1 MGLLLDTDIDETLS
15 CLPSTLNETYDS
27 ILRRIQKPSHQ
38 ELAKI
43 ALRWIAVAQQP
54 LLVEELIEACTVKLE
69 AGGQVCEGS
78 RLSPAQIVMLLRH
91 LVVLE
96 KTGDET
102 DEGLASTAACN
113 KDSIVFAHFSVR
125 EYLATPKH
133 MSPAI
138 RPIFAIEFMQA
149 HLYVASSC
157 VAYLSQ
163 TNTLGNRQ
171 KAFPLRSYA
180 WDLWALHAVSSTT
193 DTANCAIEI
202 SKHAQDLCERVAF
215 GSGYDIPGSLQ
226 PIVWWATS
234 KQAVLD
240 CLRNPYFF
248 EEYSDGGL
256 NLDNLNSTA
265 HGFEHQYYRP
275 LNIMAQEIRLLHI
288 VPNRHSFASIRCS
301 LLHASLDARLGYEA
315 ISYVMGDP
323 GARKY
328 IWLNGSRFNIF
339 GNCQASLRATRKS
352 ILRGQLVW
360 IDAIC
365 IDQHNLRERVDQ
377 IDLMSSIYASA
388 ISVSIILE
396 DASEDEVWALEIIR
410 LIVQLLETH
419 SDNLITD
426 LSNLLRSRRSTDP
439 FVCLFSL
446 FQRSWWGRSWV
457 LQEAVLGKNPV
468 LLYGVHALPLAS
480 VQNFVGLADLAF
492 QLIRSA
498 SPNSDYD
505 PAVLENTVQWKNVLG
520 LVRMRAQHQCGIK
533 PRSITQLLYASR
545 YLAQFDLRD
554 RFYSLSA
561 LMPSGAPSQDY
572 ELTRTEVCIDFCSYV
587 MLLTRNLDIY
597 TLYFPEK
604 PDRHTSWAGSSL
616 EREMPSWADPCVSC
630 ASMDIMRPL
639 LYQELVTGA
648 DGAFCAGSCEFREAP
663 AIDRR
668 ERTLH
673 LEGFPIDSIDATHS
687 HPSDIQDDQ
696 ARLDHKGYGEFS
708 RRGRW
713 FRTTGGLAVLG
724 PAQAQAGSLLTI
736 LLGGKTPYLLE
747 RVHDDLNHFR
757 LVGEWYVISPR
768 FPDVQDKRLTS
779 IAMSTV

>member
-1 MGLLLDTDIDETLS
+1 
-15 CLPSTLNETYDS
+15 
-27 ILRRIQKPSHQ
+27 
-38 ELAKI
+38 
-43 ALRWIAVAQQP
+43 
-54 LLVEELIEACTVKLE
+54 
-69 AGGQVCEGS
+69 
-78 RLSPAQIVMLLRH
+78 
-91 LVVLE
+91 
-96 KTGDET
+96 
-102 DEGLASTAACN
+102 
-113 KDSIVFAHFSVR
+113 
-125 EYLATPKH
+125 
-133 MSPAI
+133 
-138 RPIFAIEFMQA
+138 
-149 HLYVASSC
+149 
-157 VAYLSQ
+157 
-163 TNTLGNRQ
+163 
-171 KAFPLRSYA
+171 
-180 WDLWALHAVSSTT
+180 
-193 DTANCAIEI
+193 
-202 SKHAQDLCERVAF
+202 
-215 GSGYDIPGSLQ
+215 LQ

-275 LNIMAQEIRLLHI
+275 LWSMHQEIRLLHI
-288 VPNRHSFASIRCS
+288 VPNRHRFASIRCS
-301 LLHASLDARLGYEA
+301 LLHAFLDSRPGYEA
-315 ISYVMGDP
+315 ISYTIGDFS
-323 GARKY
+323 ARKY
-328 IWLNGSRFNIF
+328 IWLNGNRFRLPEHS
-339 GNCQASLRATRKS
+339 QASLRATRRS

-365 IDQHNLRERVDQ
+365 IDQHSPRERVEQ
-377 IDLMSSIYASA
+377 VDLMPSIFASA
-388 ISVSIILE
+388 IPVSITLE

-419 SDNLITD
+419 SDNIFTD
-426 LSNLLRSRRSTDP
+426 LTNLLRSRRSTDP
-439 FVCLFSL
+439 CVCLLSL

-457 LQEAVLGKNPV
+457 LQQAILGKTPV

-480 VQNFVGLADLAF
+480 VQNFVGLANRAF

-498 SPNSDYD
+498 SPNSGYD
-505 PAVLENTVQWKNVLG
+505 PAVLENTVQWENVLG

-533 PRSITQLLYASR
+533 PRSTTQLLYASR
-545 YLAQFDLRD
+545 YLVHLDFRD

-561 LMPSGAPSQDY
+561 LIPSDAPSQAY
-572 ELTRTEVCIDFCSYV
+572 ELTWTEICTDFCSYV
-587 MLLTRNLDIY
+587 MLLTRNLDIC
-597 TLYFPEK
+597 TLYFPDK
-604 PDRHTSWAGSSL
+604 PDRYTQRVAFPL

-648 DGAFCAGSCEFREAP
+648 DGAFYAGGREFREAP

-708 RRGRW
+708 RRRRW

-736 LLGGKTPYLLE
+736 LIGGKTPYLLE

-757 LVGEWYVISPR
+757 LVGEWYVKSQS
-768 FPDVQDKRLTS
+768 FPDVQDKRLTR